1 MSKLIVKDK
10 YSLISFLDFDA
21 IFRHSFTRS
30 TQLFTLLV
38 YFFCLGSS
46 LVSAETIRVGLAMPE
61 NMEAV
66 AYING
71 MYKLF
76 KKEVEENSNGQLKVQ
91 IYYGGVLGK
100 PDERLN
106 QMRRNVIQMSD
117 ASDGNY
123 ATIHRDVQVF
133 SMPYLFPNRKIA
145 HQVLDGKVGTKVAEG
160 IRKKS
165 GIKVLGWWETA
176 GFKHYSSNRE
186 VNKPEDMSGQKIRV
200 MGAVFSIPVSAM
212 GGAATPIPMPELY
225 ISLKT
230 GLVDGQDNAVSVF
243 NMLKLY
249 EVQKYLTLDGHIYGF
264 GPMGINDQY
273 FSSLDKNK
281 QAIILSAGEKAV
293 LWNRKKSYD
302 QEIAAI
308 DFAKSKGVT
317 IISVSD
323 EQKKHFASITRPV
336 AIKWLKEKIDTPS
349 LVDEVLAE
357 VQRLGAE

>member
-1 MSKLIVKDK
+1 MAKLIVKDENVLIP
-10 YSLISFLDFDA
+10 SLNLPALSP
-21 IFRHSFTRS
+21 HSFVRS
-30 TQLFTLLV
+30 LHLFTLFTCFL
-38 YFFCLGSS
+38 CSAPAI
-46 LVSAETIRVGLAMPE
+46 VSAETIRIGLAMPE

-66 AYING
+66 SYING

-145 HQVLDGKVGTKVAEG
+145 HQVLDGKVGNKIAEG
-160 IRKKS
+160 IRKES
-165 GIKVLGWWETA
+165 GIRVLGWWETA
-176 GFKHYSSNRE
+176 GFKHYSSNRK
-186 VNKPEDMSGQKIRV
+186 VKQPEDMSGQKIRV

-249 EVQKYLTLDGHIYGF
+249 EVQKYLTLDAHIYGF
-264 GPMGINDQY
+264 GPMGINDKY
-273 FSSLDKNK
+273 FNQLDKNK
-281 QAIILSAGEKAV
+281 QAIILSAGKKAV
-293 LWNRKKSYD
+293 LWNREKSYA

-308 DFAKSKGVT
+308 DFAISKGVT
-317 IISVSD
+317 VIPVSD
-323 EQKKHFASITRPV
+323 EQKRHFASITRPV

-357 VQRLGAE
+357 VQRLGGE